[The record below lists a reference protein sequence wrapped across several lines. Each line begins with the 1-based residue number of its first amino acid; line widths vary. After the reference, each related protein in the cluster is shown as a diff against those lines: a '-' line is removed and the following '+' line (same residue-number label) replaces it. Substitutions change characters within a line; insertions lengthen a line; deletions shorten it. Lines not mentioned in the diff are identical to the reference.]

1 MRNEVV
7 GQKPPLSYHD
17 WHEQAR
23 QNHAGYC
30 VQAIVPG
37 LFNSKLGYTYVLFF
51 YAYVYLQP
59 SRYGESSSMLSEA
72 SLIQVSHAT
81 SVV

>member
-1 MRNEVV
+1 MIGMNRPDRTMQDIVY
-7 GQKPPLSYHD
+7 KL
-17 WHEQAR
+17 
-23 QNHAGYC
+23 
-30 VQAIVPG
+30 VPG
-37 LFNSKLGYTYVLFF
+37 LFNSKLGYTYVPFF